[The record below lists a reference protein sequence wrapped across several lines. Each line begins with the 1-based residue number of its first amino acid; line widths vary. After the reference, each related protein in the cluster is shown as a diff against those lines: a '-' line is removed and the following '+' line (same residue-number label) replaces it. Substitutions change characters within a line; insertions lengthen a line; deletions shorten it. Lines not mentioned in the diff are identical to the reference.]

1 MAQTQHF
8 TPKLTSEDVRRV
20 CGRIPDW
27 KVEDIIAT
35 GADLRA
41 LEEAAAW
48 AAGDDE
54 TTPRRH
60 LPPHG
65 VAAQVFDIL
74 TAGEAPEG
82 DDTANLAG

>member
-1 MAQTQHF
+1 MQDTP
-8 TPKLTSEDVRRV
+8 TPKLTPAEVRSV
-20 CGRIPDW
+20 CGNIPDW
-27 KVEDIIAT
+27 KVEDIITT
-35 GADLRA
+35 GADIRA

-65 VAAQVFDIL
+65 LSAQLFEIL
-74 TAGEAPEG
+74 TAGDEPEDG
-82 DDTANLAG
+82 DTANLSG